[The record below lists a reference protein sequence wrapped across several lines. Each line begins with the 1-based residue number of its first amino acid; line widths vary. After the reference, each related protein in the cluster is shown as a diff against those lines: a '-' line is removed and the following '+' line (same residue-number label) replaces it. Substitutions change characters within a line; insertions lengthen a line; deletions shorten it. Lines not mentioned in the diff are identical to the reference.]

1 MLELLTKLMGFGTNQ
16 IIEMTKRKF
25 SWKKEIRDWAIFGG
39 VIAFLYFTGLHQ
51 PLIAGFQQLVLMTGI
66 HQPDKVEEGLQTDY
80 QMQLTSLD
88 GKKMLRLSELK
99 GKVVFINFWATWCPP
114 CIAEMPD
121 IENLYQDVKDE
132 DIVFLM
138 ISLDEIPEK
147 ARTFIEKK
155 EFTFPVYFLASSTP
169 PEFESSAIPT
179 TIVLSPQGEIV
190 VHQEGMAQYNSK
202 QFKEFLLGL
211 REK

>member
-1 MLELLTKLMGFGTNQ
+1 MSFGTNQ
-16 IIEMTKRKF
+16 IHDMTKKKF
-25 SWKKEIRDWAIFGG
+25 SWKKEIRDWTIFGG

-66 HQPDKVEEGLQTDY
+66 HQPDKVEGEQLQTNY

-88 GKKMLRLSELK
+88 GKQSLSLSELK

-121 IENLYQDVKDE
+121 IENLYQEVKKE

-138 ISLDEIPEK
+138 VSLDEIPEK
-147 ARTFIEKK
+147 ARTFIQKK
-155 EFTFPVYFLASSTP
+155 EFTFPVYFLAGSIPS
-169 PEFESSAIPT
+169 EFESSAIPT
-179 TIVLSPQGEIV
+179 TIVLSPKGEIV
-190 VHQEGMAQYNSK
+190 VHQEGMAQYNSTH
-202 QFKEFLLGL
+202 FKEFLLSL
-211 REK
+211 KE